1 MRPRKEPREPFA
13 STLKKEL
20 MGQLREL
27 SDDTGIPIT
36 KLLDE
41 AIQLLLESRA
51 VRDKNVRNK

>member
-1 MRPRKEPREPFA
+1 
-13 STLKKEL
+13 

-27 SDDTGIPIT
+27 SDDTGIPIS